1 MSPLDFGTMGS
12 QMEVET
18 VKLGFIGCGKMAN
31 AIMGGII
38 KNGILKPEDIIGAE
52 PFEAG
57 RIKTKEANGIEVTDS
72 NVEVFEKADVI
83 FFTIKPQFYADMI
96 AGIKDHVRED
106 QLIISIAAGR
116 TLGFMKEQFGD
127 KKVKIVRTMP
137 NPPAMVG
144 EGMTA
149 ACPNENVT
157 KEELDLACRI
167 ISGFGEVEVVDED
180 MLDVVTGVSG
190 SGPAY
195 VFMFIEALADG
206 AVAGGMP
213 RKQAYKFAAQ
223 TVLGGAKMVLD
234 TGMHPGELK
243 DMVTT
248 PAGTTITAV
257 RTLEKNAFRS
267 TVIECVE
274 SCTEKARSMK

>member
-1 MSPLDFGTMGS
+1 M
-12 QMEVET
+12 
-18 VKLGFIGCGKMAN
+18 KLGFIGCGKMAN
-31 AIMGGII
+31 AIMGEII
-38 KNGILKPEDIIGAE
+38 KNEILKPEDIIGAE
-52 PFEAG
+52 PFEAS
-57 RIKTKEANGIEVTDS
+57 RNMTKEKNGIEVTDS
-72 NVEVFEKADVI
+72 NLDVIEKADVV

-96 AGIKDHVRED
+96 AGIKDHVKEG
-106 QLIISIAAGR
+106 QLFISIAAGR
-116 TLGFMKEQFGD
+116 TIAFMEEQFGAD

-137 NPPAMVG
+137 NTPAMVG
-144 EGMTA
+144 AGMTA

-157 KEELDLACRI
+157 ESDLDLACKI
-167 ISGFGEVEVVDED
+167 LAGFGEVEVVDEE

-223 TVLGGAKMVLD
+223 TVLGGAKMVLE

-257 RTLEKNAFRS
+257 KTLERNSFRS